1 MLKVQSSRPAYLKQ
15 GSAFS
20 FELSAI
26 YTPDFVLEDDRLL
39 DDLNDIVWFV
49 DQLTDF

>member
-1 MLKVQSSRPAYLKQ
+1 MRIAECRMRNINLLLRIQHSEFR
-15 GSAFS
+15 
-20 FELSAI
+20 I
-26 YTPDFVLEDDRLL
+26 RLEDDRLL